1 MSEIIYASQGCCK
14 GAVLNV
20 SVFQLSKCKVG
31 CEVMASKSLAW
42 FLAFG
47 PPDLLDSW
55 LCAFVSVMRL
65 SAMHISMMLISTMHN
80 QTNRQTKVFY
90 DKDVFDGPS
99 VLLFIVLLSLFGH
112 LGHVDDTVWEG
123 RVRKKKRDH

>member
-65 SAMHISMMLISTMHN
+65 SAMHISMMHISTMHN
-80 QTNRQTKVFY
+80 KTNRRTTVFY
-90 DKDVFDGPS
+90 EKDVFDGLS
-99 VLLFIVLLSLFGH
+99 VFPFIALLSLFRH
-112 LGHVDDTVWEG
+112 LGHVDDAVREG
-123 RVRKKKRDH
+123 RVGEKKRYH